1 MNSFIEPNSIIGDM
15 FVVVGEVH
23 NNSLE
28 TLHFVNTA
36 ITLYD
41 TTESVIGTDTT
52 YTTPSEIAPG
62 SSAPFKFTI
71 FADSI
76 RGGIDAVDTYK
87 VSGNCLTLTLPACQ
101 DDL

>member
-52 YTTPSEIAPG
+52 YTTPS
-62 SSAPFKFTI
+62 
-71 FADSI
+71 
-76 RGGIDAVDTYK
+76 
-87 VSGNCLTLTLPACQ
+87 
-101 DDL
+101 